1 LRIAIKI
8 TYESVN
14 LSMTIIRGK
23 DILDMD
29 QSMFV
34 KSDTDVSDPFVVAM
48 LRSEKKNQSRVLG
61 RTAVMKDK
69 KNPVW
74 NYDLVE
80 QDIDLRE
87 MKTIRLD
94 VRDKDT
100 YTRDSKIGYVDIDI
114 VSLYVHHNH

>member
-1 LRIAIKI
+1 
-8 TYESVN
+8 
-14 LSMTIIRGK
+14 
-23 DILDMD
+23 MD